1 MSTSNRANLYQ
12 KTYRVLKKHYKPVI
26 PVADRSLLEHLLY
39 ACCLENSQPETADEA
54 YAKLQESYYDWNEI
68 RVTSVSELS
77 ETLSSLT
84 DPVEAATR
92 LKQVLQVVF
101 ETYYAFD
108 IEHLKKQNLGKTVK
122 ELDKYQGTTNFSV
135 DYITQNG
142 LAGHSIASN
151 RGTIKALIVLGLISE
166 TEAKK
171 RRLPGMERAIAK
183 PKGIEFGSLL
193 HQLGTD
199 FDMTP
204 FSSRV
209 RAILLEITADAKSRF
224 PKRKSRKKPEK
235 EVTSTE
241 PAKSKAT
248 SEKAA
253 PKKAAPKKAAPK
265 KAAKKKAAPKKAAK
279 KKKAA
284 PKKETKKK
292 AAPKK
297 ATKKKAASKKTA
309 KKKAAPKK
317 TAKKKA
323 ANRKQPAAKKKKSA
337 TKRATKKKSR

>member
-1 MSTSNRANLYQ
+1 MSTTNRAGLYK
-12 KTYRVLKKHYKPVI
+12 KTFRVLKKHYKPVI

-54 YAKLQESYYDWNEI
+54 YAKIQQNYFDWNEI

-77 ETLSSLT
+77 ETLNSLT

-122 ELDKYQGTTNFSV
+122 ELNKYQGTTDFSV

-142 LAGHSIASN
+142 LAGHSIATN
-151 RGTIKALIVLGLISE
+151 RGTIKALVVLGIVSE

-209 RAILLEITADAKSRF
+209 RAILLEIAADAKLRF
-224 PKRKSRKKPEK
+224 PKRKTRKKAEE
-235 EVTSTE
+235 EVAQ
-241 PAKSKAT
+241 PAAPK
-248 SEKAA
+248 KAA

-265 KAAKKKAAPKKAAK
+265 KAAPKKAAPKKAAP
-279 KKKAA
+279 KKAA
-284 PKKETKKK
+284 SKK

-297 ATKKKAASKKTA
+297 AASKKAASKKA
-309 KKKAAPKK
+309 ARKKAAPKK
-317 TAKKKA
+317 QAKGKKTTAKKASKPKA
-323 ANRKQPAAKKKKSA
+323 AKRKQAPRKKTTKAAAKRPA
-337 TKRATKKKSR
+337 KRKPR

>member
-39 ACCLENSQPETADEA
+39 ACCLENSHPETADEA

-77 ETLSSLT
+77 ETISSLT
-84 DPVEAATR
+84 DPIEAATR

-142 LAGHSIASN
+142 LAGHSIAAN
-151 RGTIKALIVLGLISE
+151 RGTIKTLIVLGLISE

-209 RAILLEITADAKSRF
+209 RAILLEIAADAKSRF

-235 EVTSTE
+235 EVTATE

-248 SEKAA
+248 SEKT
-253 PKKAAPKKAAPK
+253 
-265 KAAKKKAAPKKAAK
+265 
-279 KKKAA
+279 
-284 PKKETKKK
+284 TKKK

-297 ATKKKAASKKTA
+297 ATKKKAAPKKVTKKKAAPKKKAKKKAAPKKKA

-323 ANRKQPAAKKKKSA
+323 APKKKAAKSKSANRKQPSAKKKKSA

>member
-1 MSTSNRANLYQ
+1 MSTSNRANLYK
-12 KTYRVLKKHYKPVI
+12 KTFRVLKKHYKPVI

-68 RVTSVSELS
+68 RVTSVGELA
-77 ETLSSLT
+77 ETLSSLS
-84 DPVEAATR
+84 DPIEAATR

-108 IEHLKKQNLGKTVK
+108 LEHLKKQNLGKTVK

-142 LAGHSIASN
+142 LSGHSIAAN
-151 RGTIKALIVLGLISE
+151 RGTIKALIVLGLVSE
-166 TEAKK
+166 AEAKK

-204 FSSRV
+204 FSTRV

-235 EVTSTE
+235 EVASKDS
-241 PAKSKAT
+241 AKDKT
-248 SEKAA
+248 TTGKSEK
-253 PKKAAPKKAAPK
+253 KKAAPKKVEKKKAASKKATKKTAAPK
-265 KAAKKKAAPKKAAK
+265 KAAKKKAAPKK
-279 KKKAA
+279 
-284 PKKETKKK
+284 
-292 AAPKK
+292 
-297 ATKKKAASKKTA
+297 SA

-317 TAKKKA
+317 KTAKAKPAKRKKA
-323 ANRKQPAAKKKKSA
+323 SAKKKKAGS
-337 TKRATKKKSR
+337 KRTTKKKSR

>member
-1 MSTSNRANLYQ
+1 MSTSNRAGLYK
-12 KTYRVLKKHYKPVI
+12 KTFRVLKKHYKPVI

-54 YAKLQESYYDWNEI
+54 YAKIQQNYFDWNEI

-77 ETLSSLT
+77 ETLNSLT

-108 IEHLKKQNLGKTVK
+108 LEHLKKQNLGKTVK
-122 ELDKYQGTTNFSV
+122 ELNKYQGTTGFSV

-142 LAGHSIASN
+142 LAGHSIATN
-151 RGTIKALIVLGLISE
+151 RGTIKALVVLGIVSE

-209 RAILLEITADAKSRF
+209 RAILLEIAADAKLRF
-224 PKRKSRKKPEK
+224 PKRKTRKKAE
-235 EVTSTE
+235 
-241 PAKSKAT
+241 
-248 SEKAA
+248 
-253 PKKAAPKKAAPK
+253 
-265 KAAKKKAAPKKAAK
+265 
-279 KKKAA
+279 
-284 PKKETKKK
+284 
-292 AAPKK
+292 
-297 ATKKKAASKKTA
+297 
-309 KKKAAPKK
+309 
-317 TAKKKA
+317 
-323 ANRKQPAAKKKKSA
+323 
-337 TKRATKKKSR
+337 